1 MKRTL
6 IALLMTAV
14 ACSGQAPYD
23 PEEEEEQEEQEEEEL
38 DTTPP
43 TILSMSPANGAVGV
57 REDEPV
63 VITFSEPM
71 DRGSVEGTLFAA
83 SLGDVTLKWN
93 GAGDVLTIVPDEP
106 LPYAQGIGD
115 DPDDVTALHY
125 YVVVGTGARDLAG
138 NPIVVG
144 AETSFW
150 TMKRMETVY
159 KVDETLTAEVGSEGG
174 VSTSSS
180 VYVGD
185 DAGDTTLRGV
195 FTFPLDTFPA
205 SAVEIVHARFATR
218 QLGVDGDPYGD
229 LGDKMKIEHV
239 SFGVLADAYDAP
251 ALAQLGDF
259 CEEGQVVIMHDVT
272 AAVADDVA
280 HRVERGDRS
289 QYRLYF
295 ETLTNGDDYTDYAK
309 ISRDL
314 AELTI
319 VYLAH

>member
-6 IALLMTAV
+6 IALMMVAV
-14 ACSGQAPYD
+14 ACSGEAPYD
-23 PEEEEEQEEQEEEEL
+23 PEEEEEEQEEQEEL

-93 GAGDVLTIVPDEP
+93 EAGDVLTIVPDEP

-115 DPDDVTALHY
+115 DPDEVTALHY

-138 NPIVVG
+138 NQIVVG
-144 AETSFW
+144 AETTFW

-159 KVDETLTAEVGSEGG
+159 KADEDL
-174 VSTSSS
+174 S
-180 VYVGD
+180 VFTDENGWVEPGYNLWVGD
-185 DAGDTTLRGV
+185 NSLDLEGRAI
-195 FTFPLDTFPA
+195 FTFSLAGFPEA
-205 SAVEIVHARFATR
+205 AAEIVHAQFATR
-218 QLGVDGDPYGD
+218 QVSVNGTPYG
-229 LGDKMKIEHV
+229 LGGKMKIAHIAAADLL
-239 SFGVLADAYDAP
+239 SAFDAPVLAE
-251 ALAQLGDF
+251 LGDF
-259 CEEGQVVIMHDVT
+259 CEAGQVVIQHDVT
-272 AAVADDVA
+272 AAVEDDLA
-280 HRVERGDRS
+280 HRADRGDRS

-295 ETLTNGDDYTDYAK
+295 PGGTNGNGEPDAAA
-309 ISRDL
+309 ISRTL
-314 AELTI
+314 AELT
-319 VYLAH
+319 VAYLAP